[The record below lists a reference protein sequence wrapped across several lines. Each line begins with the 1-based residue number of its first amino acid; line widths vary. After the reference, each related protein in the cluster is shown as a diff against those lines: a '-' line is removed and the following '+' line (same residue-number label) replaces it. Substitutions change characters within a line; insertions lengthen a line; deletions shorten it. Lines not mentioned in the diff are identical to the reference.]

1 MARDSRITAL
11 YNSGSGTQLHD
22 TNRPMTMLPRHHIA
36 ILPKVVNLLF
46 IIYYTEKPG
55 QVLQFRDKSLTGHFR
70 GTQESFLRGR

>member
-1 MARDSRITAL
+1 
-11 YNSGSGTQLHD
+11 
-22 TNRPMTMLPRHHIA
+22 MTMLPRHHIA